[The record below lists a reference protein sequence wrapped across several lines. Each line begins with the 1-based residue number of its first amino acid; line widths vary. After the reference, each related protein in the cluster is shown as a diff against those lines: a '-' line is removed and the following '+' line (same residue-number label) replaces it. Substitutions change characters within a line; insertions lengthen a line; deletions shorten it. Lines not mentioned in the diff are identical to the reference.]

1 VHRFVIGDAV
11 MQYRAHHQLN
21 RCKVLVGSCR
31 LAKWRNKFGVSV
43 LRIFNHSVSKVVS
56 SLFIIELLVLLA
68 SAYLG
73 AALRFLD
80 GGYPF
85 APRHE
90 HFFMTAFAYTC
101 AMLFSM
107 SALGMYK
114 LNFREGFRDT
124 FLRLMPA
131 CALSFGIMTFVFYLL
146 PDIHVG
152 RGALGTVVIVAAIG
166 ILIGRILFFKSSE
179 SKLLESRIIFL
190 GAGPLAL
197 ECSDLALH
205 NTQYHK
211 YRIIGFVPLSGEE
224 AHVPGS
230 AILPSN
236 QSLVSLAKK
245 FSASEI
251 IVSVQNRRGGTFPI
265 QELLECK
272 LNGIKV
278 VDAASFF
285 EREAN
290 QIRVDSLQPSW
301 LVFGGGFDQ
310 SFIRTVGK
318 RVFDLIVSLMIFAVS
333 LPAMV
338 VAGLLIFLEDGA
350 PIFYQQERV
359 GKNGKTFMV
368 LKFRSMRNNAEKAGK
383 PQWASSD
390 DPRTTH
396 VGRIIRKLRIDELPQ
411 ILNVV
416 KGDMSFVGPRPER
429 PFFVKQ
435 LCEEVPFYNA
445 RHSLKPGITGLAQV
459 RYQYGASVE
468 DSIQKLQYDLYY
480 VKNNSL
486 FLDILIL
493 IDTLQVVVFGK
504 GQ

>member
-1 VHRFVIGDAV
+1 
-11 MQYRAHHQLN
+11 M
-21 RCKVLVGSCR
+21 
-31 LAKWRNKFGVSV
+31 

-56 SLFIIELLVLLA
+56 GLFLVELLILLA
-68 SAYLG
+68 SSYMGTAV
-73 AALRFLD
+73 RFLN
-80 GGYPF
+80 GSFPF
-85 APRHE
+85 SSRQD
-90 HFFMTAFAYTC
+90 HFFLTALTFAGS
-101 AMLFSM
+101 MLFSM
-107 SALGMYK
+107 SAMGMYK

-124 FLRLMPA
+124 FLRLMPSS
-131 CALSFGIMTFVFYLL
+131 ALAFGLVTLIFYLL
-146 PDIHVG
+146 PGIYLG
-152 RGALGTVVIVAAIG
+152 RGALGLVVVIAATG
-166 ILIGRILFFKSSE
+166 ILIGRMLFFKSSE

-190 GAGPLAL
+190 GAGSLAR
-197 ECSDLALH
+197 ECGDLALH

-211 YRIIGFVPLSGEE
+211 YRIIGFVPMLGE
-224 AHVPGS
+224 ATYVPSS
-230 AILPSN
+230 AILPST

-251 IVSVQNRRGGTFPI
+251 IVSVQNRRGGAFPI

-290 QIRVDSLQPSW
+290 QIRIDSLQPSW

-310 SFIRTVGK
+310 SFLRAMGK
-318 RVFDLIVSLMIFAVS
+318 RAFDIVVSLIIFAAS
-333 LPAMV
+333 IPTMLI
-338 VAGLLIFLEDGA
+338 AGLLIFLEDGA

-368 LKFRSMRNNAEKAGK
+368 LKFRSMRNDAEKAGA
-383 PQWASSD
+383 PQWAASK
-390 DPRTTH
+390 DPRTTR

-435 LCEEVPFYNA
+435 LCQDVPFYNA
-445 RHSLKPGITGLAQV
+445 RHSVKPGITGLAQV

-493 IDTLQVVVFGK
+493 IDTLQVVLFGK

>member
-1 VHRFVIGDAV
+1 
-11 MQYRAHHQLN
+11 M
-21 RCKVLVGSCR
+21 
-31 LAKWRNKFGVSV
+31 

-56 SLFIIELLVLLA
+56 GLVLVELIILLA
-68 SAYLG
+68 AVYVG
-73 AALRFLD
+73 AAVRFVT
-80 GGYPF
+80 GHFPF
-85 APRHE
+85 AGE
-90 HFFMTAFAYTC
+90 HKIFFLTALTYAG

-131 CALSFGIMTFVFYLL
+131 SALSFAFMTLAFYLL
-146 PDIHVG
+146 PEIYLG
-152 RGALGTVVIVAAIG
+152 RGALGLVVVISATGV
-166 ILIGRILFFKSSE
+166 LICRLLFFKSSE

-190 GAGPLAL
+190 GAGSLAR
-197 ECSDLALH
+197 ECGDLALH

-211 YRIIGFVPLSGEE
+211 YRIIGFVPMLGE
-224 AHVPGS
+224 ATHVPSS
-230 AILPSN
+230 AILPST

-290 QIRVDSLQPSW
+290 QIRIDSLQPSW

-310 SFIRTVGK
+310 SFIRAAGK
-318 RVFDLIVSLMIFAVS
+318 RMFDVIVSLVIFAVS
-333 LPAMV
+333 IPAMLIT
-338 VAGLLIFLEDGA
+338 GLLIFLEDGA

-368 LKFRSMRNNAEKAGK
+368 LKFRSMRNDAEKAGA
-383 PQWASSD
+383 PQWAASK
-390 DPRTTH
+390 DPRTTR

-435 LCEEVPFYNA
+435 LCQDVPFYNA
-445 RHSLKPGITGLAQV
+445 RHSVKPGITGLAQV

-493 IDTLQVVVFGK
+493 IDTLQVVLFGK

>member
-1 VHRFVIGDAV
+1 
-11 MQYRAHHQLN
+11 M
-21 RCKVLVGSCR
+21 
-31 LAKWRNKFGVSV
+31 

-56 SLFIIELLVLLA
+56 GLVLAELLILLA

-73 AALRFLD
+73 TAVRFLD
-80 GGYPF
+80 GNFPF
-85 APRHE
+85 RVKQE
-90 HFFMTAFAYTC
+90 HFFLTAFVYAG

-124 FLRLMPA
+124 FLRLMPSS
-131 CALSFGIMTFVFYLL
+131 ALSFGIMTLIFYLL
-146 PDIHVG
+146 PDIYLG
-152 RGALGTVVIVAAIG
+152 RGALGLVVVIAAIG

-190 GAGPLAL
+190 GAGSLAR
-197 ECSDLALH
+197 ECGDLALH

-211 YRIIGFVPLSGEE
+211 YRIIGFVPMLGE
-224 AHVPGS
+224 ATYVPS
-230 AILPSN
+230 SSILPST

-251 IVSVQNRRGGTFPI
+251 IVSVQNRRGGSFPI

-290 QIRVDSLQPSW
+290 QIRIDSLQPSW

-310 SFIRTVGK
+310 SFLRAAGK
-318 RVFDLIVSLMIFAVS
+318 RAFDVVVSLVIFGVS
-333 LPAMV
+333 IPAMLIT
-338 VAGLLIFLEDGA
+338 GLLIFLEDGA

-368 LKFRSMRNNAEKAGK
+368 LKFRSMRNDAEKAGT
-383 PQWASSD
+383 PQWAASK
-390 DPRTTH
+390 DPRTTR

-435 LCEEVPFYNA
+435 LCQDVPFYNA
-445 RHSLKPGITGLAQV
+445 RHSVKPGITGLAQV

-493 IDTLQVVVFGK
+493 IDTLQVVLFGK

>member
-1 VHRFVIGDAV
+1 
-11 MQYRAHHQLN
+11 M
-21 RCKVLVGSCR
+21 
-31 LAKWRNKFGVSV
+31 

-56 SLFIIELLVLLA
+56 TLLLVELAILLA
-68 SAYLG
+68 STYLG

-85 APRHE
+85 SDRHDN
-90 HFFMTAFAYTC
+90 FLVTAIAYAC

-131 CALSFGIMTFVFYLL
+131 CALSFGIMTLIFYLM
-146 PDIHVG
+146 PEIHLG
-152 RGALGTVVIVAAIG
+152 RGTLGMIVLVAAVG
-166 ILIGRILFFKSSE
+166 ILLGRIVFFTSSE

-190 GAGPLAL
+190 GASALAR

-211 YRIIGFVPLSGEE
+211 YRIIGFVPMAGEE
-224 AHVPGS
+224 IHVS
-230 AILPSN
+230 DTAILPAT
-236 QSLVSLAKK
+236 QSLVSLARK

-251 IVSVQNRRGGTFPI
+251 VVSVQNRRGGTFPI

-290 QIRVDSLQPSW
+290 QIRIDSLQPSW

-310 SFIRTVGK
+310 GFLRTVGK
-318 RVFDLIVSLMIFAVS
+318 RVFDLIVSLIIFAVS
-333 LPAMV
+333 LPAMIIT
-338 VAGLLIFLEDGA
+338 GLLIYLEDGA
-350 PIFYQQERV
+350 PIFYRQERV
-359 GKNGKTFMV
+359 GKDGKTFMV
-368 LKFRSMRNNAEKAGK
+368 LKFRSMRNDAEKAGK
-383 PQWASSD
+383 PQWASSS
-390 DPRTTH
+390 DPRTTRI
-396 VGRIIRKLRIDELPQ
+396 GRIIRKLRIDELPQ

-416 KGDMSFVGPRPER
+416 TGDMSFVGPRPER

-435 LCEEVPFYNA
+435 LCQDVPFYNA
-445 RHSLKPGITGLAQV
+445 RHSIKPGITGLAQV

-493 IDTLQVVVFGK
+493 IDTLQVVIFGK

>member
-1 VHRFVIGDAV
+1 
-11 MQYRAHHQLN
+11 M
-21 RCKVLVGSCR
+21 
-31 LAKWRNKFGVSV
+31 

-56 SLFIIELLVLLA
+56 GLLVIELGILIAA
-68 SAYLG
+68 SYGG
-73 AALRFLD
+73 AALRFM
-80 GGYPF
+80 GGHFPF
-85 APRHE
+85 TDSHE
-90 HFFMTAFAYTC
+90 NFFMAAIAFAA

-131 CALSFGIMTFVFYLL
+131 CAMSFAIMTLVFYLMPEIRL
-146 PDIHVG
+146 G
-152 RGALGTVVIVAAIG
+152 RGTLGMVVLVAAAG
-166 ILIGRILFFKSSE
+166 ILLGRILFFKSSE

-190 GAGPLAL
+190 GAGALAR

-211 YRIIGFVPLSGEE
+211 YRIIGFIPVSGEE
-224 AHVPGS
+224 NVMPRS
-230 AILPSN
+230 AVLPAT
-236 QSLVSLAKK
+236 QSLVSLANK
-245 FSASEI
+245 FNASEI

-290 QIRVDSLQPSW
+290 QIRIDSLQPSW

-310 SFIRTVGK
+310 SFVRTMGK
-318 RVFDLIVSLMIFAVS
+318 RGFDLIVSLLIFAVS
-333 LPAMV
+333 LPAMLI
-338 VAGLLIFLEDGA
+338 AGLLIYLEDGA

-368 LKFRSMRNNAEKAGK
+368 LKFRSMRNNAETAGK

-390 DPRTTH
+390 DPRTTR

-435 LCEEVPFYNA
+435 LCQEVAFYNA
-445 RHSLKPGITGLAQV
+445 RHSIKPGITGLAQV
-459 RYQYGASVE
+459 RYQYGASIE
-468 DSIQKLQYDLYY
+468 DAVQKLQYDLYY

-493 IDTLQVVVFGK
+493 IDTLQVVLFGK